1 MAFGKRCRELGV
13 RPSTGSAG
21 ECYDNAMAESFFATV
36 ECELPD
42 RRSFRTRSEAKRALF
57 DFIEGWYNRHRRHS
71 ALGYLS
77 PDDFEHLARRR
88 RAAADP
94 SARDEVPNHPRGRL
108 PAPGTREKLPSP
120 VLAHHNNRGEN
131 HPPSTRPG

>member
-1 MAFGKRCRELGV
+1 MAFGKRCREMGV

-36 ECELPD
+36 ECELLD

-77 PDDFEHLARRR
+77 PDDFE

-94 SARDEVPNHPRGRL
+94 IAQDEVPNHPRGRL
-108 PAPGTREKLPSP
+108 PAPGIRENLPSP

-131 HPPSTRPG
+131 HQSSTRPG